1 MPQLDEL
8 ATTAA
13 VLHPDK
19 YSSRTD
25 SEGGRGAAGSALR
38 KKFLFRILFDIFI
51 YDYTIFCA

>member
-38 KKFLFRILFDIFI
+38 KKYVLIPKL
-51 YDYTIFCA
+51 